1 MHHELLG
8 WGFLEI
14 FEATS
19 VISSFCYIFVDGD
32 RYDHTY
38 PEGQLKK
45 RPHYMSRG
53 RFGGKNIDYIYID
66 YSFFGGG
73 VEVAEGLGK
82 ASIWPRVGVS
92 AMLSRE
98 PVPYRGNVMGKGPGV
113 RGKLGVFLELF
124 CSRPI

>member
-1 MHHELLG
+1 MAGTVGGGAGSNRGLCTCSGWDRTGSRAATNRDVQEGCSSLLH
-8 WGFLEI
+8 
-14 FEATS
+14 TP
-19 VISSFCYIFVDGD
+19 SSLSGHRPVGLVDSQLLWTTKI
-32 RYDHTY
+32 DHTY

-82 ASIWPRVGVS
+82 ASIWPRVGV
-92 AMLSRE
+92 
-98 PVPYRGNVMGKGPGV
+98 
-113 RGKLGVFLELF
+113 
-124 CSRPI
+124 